1 MRAVIQRCSSASV
14 EVDGKTTGA
23 IQQGLLIL
31 LGVED
36 ADTNEDIEWLANK
49 VVKLRIFSDAEGLMN
64 LSVED
69 VGGDVLVVSQ
79 FTLHAKYKKGT
90 RPSFIRAAKP
100 EKAEADYDAFC
111 KRLESLLNKP
121 CQKGVFGAHMDVHL
135 TNDGPVTIIIDTQNK
150 E

>member
-23 IQQGLLIL
+23 IEQGLLIL

-36 ADTNEDIEWLANK
+36 ADTQEDIDWLANK
-49 VVKLRIFSDAEGLMN
+49 VVKLRIFSDSEGLMN
-64 LSVED
+64 HSVED
-69 VGGDVLVVSQ
+69 VGGSVLVVSQ

-111 KRLESLLNKP
+111 EKLKSLLNKP
-121 CQKGVFGAHMDVHL
+121 CAKGIFGAHMDVHL
-135 TNDGPVTIIIDTQNK
+135 TNDGPVTILIDTQNK